1 MILRDNENYI
11 SPKGGGILS
20 EEPFWEKAFDSGV
33 IPKDEASFDAIVV
46 GGGPSGSAVATYLA
60 KEGRRVLLVEK
71 GVWPRDKVCGDAV
84 GGKAL
89 SYLAELGVKSRLE
102 ESPHFRVTSIIFG
115 APKGTLV
122 DIPLP
127 KEEVDAREAGYSL
140 PRIQF
145 DRLLFECA
153 TEYVIENGG
162 NVVQGATVK
171 SLLYEGGE
179 GDARTFTGIELSHA
193 GKKKRWHAPV
203 IIGAGGY
210 TCPVARAVVKETYGR
225 DMVDREHYCGG
236 WREYWSGVKGCKNDE
251 GAIEIHFLN
260 KSPGYFWMFPVGG
273 GVVNVGVG
281 VVLAD
286 LDKQKRK
293 LKDLQAN
300 IIAKHPTLS
309 QRFAD
314 AEMVKGSGKGWQLP
328 FGSPREG
335 ESLQPRRAFANG
347 VLLVGD
353 AASLVDP
360 FSGEGIGN
368 ALFSAK
374 LAANSIIENEGVDI
388 DSGMAYQQM
397 LWDALGD
404 ELTNS
409 HKLQKMSKRSF
420 LLNWVLKKAAKKPK
434 IQKLFT
440 DMIAS
445 KDAQGKLHSK
455 WYLIRTFLF

>member
-1 MILRDNENYI
+1 MKIVGIDAG
-11 SPKGGGILS
+11 KGHMNGKS
-20 EEPFWEKAFDSGV
+20 FWELPFDSGMV
-33 IPKDEASFDAIVV
+33 PENEAVFDVIVV
-46 GGGPSGSAVATYLA
+46 GGGPGGSAAAAYLA
-60 KEGRRVLLVEK
+60 REGKRILLLEK

-84 GGKAL
+84 GGKSL
-89 SYLAELGVKSRLE
+89 SHVAELGVKERLE
-102 ESPHFRVTSIIFG
+102 SGPHFRVSSIVFG
-115 APKGTLV
+115 APNGTLV
-122 DIPLP
+122 NIPLP

-153 TEYVIENGG
+153 TEIVTDNGG
-162 NVVQGATVK
+162 NVVQGAAVK
-171 SLLYEGGE
+171 SLLSEGGE
-179 GDARTFTGIELSHA
+179 GDSCIFTGVEVTISGE
-193 GKKKRWHAPV
+193 KKKWHAPI

-210 TCPVARAVVKETYGR
+210 ACPVARAVVKEAYGKE
-225 DMVDREHYCGG
+225 MMNREHYCGG
-236 WREYWSGVKGCKNDE
+236 WREYWTGVEGCGDEE

-260 KSPGYFWMFPVGG
+260 KSPGYFWLFPVGE

-293 LKDLQAN
+293 LKDLQAD
-300 IIAKHPTLS
+300 IIAEHPTLS
-309 QRFAD
+309 QRFVN
-314 AEMVKGSGKGWQLP
+314 AEMVENSGKGWQLP
-328 FGSPREG
+328 FGSPRDG

-347 VLLVGD
+347 VLLIGD

-374 LAANSIIENEGVDI
+374 LAADSILETGEVNLE
-388 DSGMAYQQM
+388 SGMLYQQM
-397 LWDALGD
+397 LWDVLGD

-409 HKLQKMSKRSF
+409 HKLQRMSKRTF

-455 WYLIRTFLF
+455 WYLLRTFLF

>member
-1 MILRDNENYI
+1 MILKDDECRRYHRGEDMG
-11 SPKGGGILS
+11 KV
-20 EEPFWEKAFDSGV
+20 PFWEMLFDSGKT
-33 IPKDEASFDAIVV
+33 PENEAVFDVIVV
-46 GGGPSGSAVATYLA
+46 GGGPGGSAAAAYLA
-60 KEGRRVLLVEK
+60 REGKRVLLVEK

-84 GGKAL
+84 GGKSL
-89 SYLAELGVKSRLE
+89 SHLAELGVKRRLE
-102 ESPHFRVTSIIFG
+102 ESPHFRVTSITFG

-122 DIPLP
+122 NIPLP

-153 TEYVIENGG
+153 TEYVTDNGG

-171 SLLYEGGE
+171 SLLHEGGE
-179 GDARTFTGIELSHA
+179 GDARTFTGIGVSHD
-193 GKKKRWHAPV
+193 GEKKRWHAPV

-210 TCPVARAVVKETYGR
+210 TCPVARTVVKETYGK
-225 DMVDREHYCGG
+225 DLIDREHYCGG
-236 WREYWSGVKGCKNDE
+236 WREYWSGVKNCEKDE

-260 KSPGYFWMFPVGG
+260 KSPGYFWLFPIGG

-293 LKDLQAN
+293 LKDLQAC
-300 IIAKHPTLS
+300 IIAEHPTLS
-309 QRFAD
+309 QRFSD
-314 AEMVKGSGKGWQLP
+314 AEMIEGSGKGWQLP
-328 FGSPREG
+328 FGSPRNS

-347 VLLVGD
+347 VLLIGD

-374 LAANSIIENEGVDI
+374 LAADSIIQNGGVDI
-388 DSGMAYQQM
+388 DSGMVYQQM

-409 HKLQKMSKRSF
+409 HKLQRMSKRTF
-420 LLNWVLKKAAKKPK
+420 LLNWILKKAAKKPK

-445 KDAQGKLHSK
+445 KDAQAKLHSK
-455 WYLIRTFLF
+455 WYLLRTFLF